1 MGLIPQETVTQMTTR
16 QSAQQ
21 EAEEAVIISGARK
34 GELIR
39 LSEGEL
45 ELTPAE
51 TAFLDELTQDARR
64 MAESARAA
72 AAEADALLLELR
84 QARAK

>member
-1 MGLIPQETVTQMTTR
+1 M
-16 QSAQQ
+16 
-21 EAEEAVIISGARK
+21 EAVIISGTRK
-34 GELIR
+34 GELIQ
-39 LSEGEL
+39 LPDGES

-51 TAFLDELTQDARR
+51 AALLDTLVADAQR

-72 AAEADALLLELR
+72 AAEAEALLQELR

>member
-1 MGLIPQETVTQMTTR
+1 MATPQPVIEESV
-16 QSAQQ
+16 
-21 EAEEAVIISGARK
+21 EAVIISGARK

-39 LSEGEL
+39 VPEGERD
-45 ELTPAE
+45 LTPE
-51 TAFLDELTQDARR
+51 ESRLLDSLVEDAWR

-84 QARAK
+84 QGRAT